1 MPVII
6 HLQFPRFKQRGL
18 LLTGHFVAFF
28 IPVSS
33 PQKMGNTHTFQ
44 KARRA
49 VLRLSVWQLA
59 LTLMLSGV
67 ALASSRDS
75 AVSVLTGG
83 MIGVVAGLYQAQRL
97 LRVDASAYP
106 ESFMQ
111 GLWVSEVVKILL
123 TGALFVLAIQLLDVQ
138 MVPTIVGY
146 AVTYI
151 VYWAALGTAY
161 PWMDTP
167 TNTGNLRDK
176 NWPDA

>member
-1 MPVII
+1 
-6 HLQFPRFKQRGL
+6 
-18 LLTGHFVAFF
+18 
-28 IPVSS
+28 
-33 PQKMGNTHTFQ
+33 
-44 KARRA
+44 
-49 VLRLSVWQLA
+49 
-59 LTLMLSGV
+59 
-67 ALASSRDS
+67 
-75 AVSVLTGG
+75 
-83 MIGVVAGLYQAQRL
+83 
-97 LRVDASAYP
+97 
-106 ESFMQ
+106 
-111 GLWVSEVVKILL
+111 LWVSEVVKILL